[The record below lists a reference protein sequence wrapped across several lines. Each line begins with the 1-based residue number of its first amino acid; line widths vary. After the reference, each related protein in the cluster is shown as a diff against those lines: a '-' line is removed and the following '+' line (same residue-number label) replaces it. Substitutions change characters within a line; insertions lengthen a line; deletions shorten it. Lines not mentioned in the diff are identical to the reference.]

1 MRIQSEWQSPVE
13 HWLQSGPALK
23 SSACQVL
30 GRPTGTV
37 VISTEQGSCG
47 YTTFLSMDRPL
58 KFFTI
63 YNCKIKTPPL
73 PDTHTLFSIFLKERT
88 NNLLSSTETG
98 KHQESGGFLL
108 WTEKSSDFLNSNK
121 VVSEAREGRGT
132 YIKQSL
138 PQTTGALPPS
148 DLLLGSASSSL
159 FLLSGILTSSSALH
173 PAQPCLWSS
182 CHPV

>member
-1 MRIQSEWQSPVE
+1 MAEPCGTLAPVWACTE
-13 HWLQSGPALK
+13 ERRL
-23 SSACQVL
+23 SSAGKTNRNSGNYHRTRLLWLHHIPQH
-30 GRPTGTV
+30 GP
-37 VISTEQGSCG
+37 S
-47 YTTFLSMDRPL
+47 F
-58 KFFTI
+58 
-63 YNCKIKTPPL
+63 KILYYIQLQNQDPPL